1 MNQKKKK
8 HKNTKKKIENT
19 KVKKMYELHKL
30 IEKLQ
35 ERKTKFELEYTEEED
50 LTRVRDTLTKRLK
63 TLQNKLIENPT
74 NQSLMLEYG
83 FLQEEVLRTNKRLLE
98 LKEKYKSK
106 EAKID
111 KYEKLINYNI
121 QELFTYIDFMKQFQI
136 DEKLYQAMQDTLIS
150 LDKNM
155 NKLNKIRK
163 EEEEEDK

>member
-1 MNQKKKK
+1 
-8 HKNTKKKIENT
+8 
-19 KVKKMYELHKL
+19 MYELHKL

>member
-1 MNQKKKK
+1 
-8 HKNTKKKIENT
+8 
-19 KVKKMYELHKL
+19 MYELHKL

-83 FLQEEVLRTNKRLLE
+83 FLQEEVLRTNKRLLK

-155 NKLNKIRK
+155 NKLDKIRK
-163 EEEEEDK
+163 EEENK

>member
-1 MNQKKKK
+1 
-8 HKNTKKKIENT
+8 
-19 KVKKMYELHKL
+19 MYELHKL

-35 ERKTKFELEYTEEED
+35 ERKTRFELEYTEEED
-50 LTRVRDTLTKRLK
+50 LTRVRDTLNKRLK

-83 FLQEEVLRTNKRLLE
+83 FLQEEVLRANKRLLE

-106 EAKID
+106 DAKID

-121 QELFTYIDFMKQFQI
+121 QELFTYVDFMKQFQM
-136 DEKLYQAMQDTLIS
+136 DEKLYQAMQNTLIS

-155 NKLNKIRK
+155 NKLEKIRK
-163 EEEEEDK
+163 EKE

>member
-1 MNQKKKK
+1 
-8 HKNTKKKIENT
+8 
-19 KVKKMYELHKL
+19 MYELHKL

-50 LTRVRDTLTKRLK
+50 LIRVRDTLTKRLK

-111 KYEKLINYNI
+111 KYEKVINYNI
-121 QELFTYIDFMKQFQI
+121 QELFTYVDFMKQFKM
-136 DEKLYQAMQDTLIS
+136 DEKLYQAMQDALIS
-150 LDKNM
+150 IDKNM
-155 NKLNKIRK
+155 NKLEKIRK
-163 EEEEEDK
+163 EEEKDK

>member
-1 MNQKKKK
+1 
-8 HKNTKKKIENT
+8 
-19 KVKKMYELHKL
+19 MYELHKL

-155 NKLNKIRK
+155 NKLDKIRK
-163 EEEEEDK
+163 EEEDK

>member
-121 QELFTYIDFMKQFQI
+121 QELFTYVDFMKQFQI

>member
-1 MNQKKKK
+1 
-8 HKNTKKKIENT
+8 
-19 KVKKMYELHKL
+19 MYELHKL

-50 LTRVRDTLTKRLK
+50 LIRVRDTLTKRLK

-111 KYEKLINYNI
+111 KYEKIINYNI
-121 QELFTYIDFMKQFQI
+121 QELFTYVDFMKQFKM

-150 LDKNM
+150 IDKNM
-155 NKLNKIRK
+155 NKLDKIRK
-163 EEEEEDK
+163 EEEKEK

>member
-1 MNQKKKK
+1 
-8 HKNTKKKIENT
+8 
-19 KVKKMYELHKL
+19 MYELHKL

-50 LTRVRDTLTKRLK
+50 LTRVRDTLNKRLK

-83 FLQEEVLRTNKRLLE
+83 FLQEEVLRANKRLLE

-106 EAKID
+106 DAKID

-121 QELFTYIDFMKQFQI
+121 QELFTYVDFMKQFQM
-136 DEKLYQAMQDTLIS
+136 DEKLYQAMQNTLIS

-155 NKLNKIRK
+155 NKLEKIRK
-163 EEEEEDK
+163 EKE

>member
-1 MNQKKKK
+1 
-8 HKNTKKKIENT
+8 
-19 KVKKMYELHKL
+19 MYELHQL

-50 LTRVRDTLTKRLK
+50 LIRVRDTLTKRLK

-111 KYEKLINYNI
+111 KYEKVINYNI
-121 QELFTYIDFMKQFQI
+121 QELFTYVDFMKQFKM

-150 LDKNM
+150 IDKNM
-155 NKLNKIRK
+155 NKLDKIRK
-163 EEEEEDK
+163 EEEKEK

>member
-1 MNQKKKK
+1 
-8 HKNTKKKIENT
+8 
-19 KVKKMYELHKL
+19 MYELHKL

-35 ERKTKFELEYTEEED
+35 ERKTRFELEYTEEED
-50 LTRVRDTLTKRLK
+50 LTRVRNTLNKRLK

-83 FLQEEVLRTNKRLLE
+83 FLQEEVLRANKRLLE

-106 EAKID
+106 DAKID

-121 QELFTYIDFMKQFQI
+121 QELFTYVDFMKQFQM

-155 NKLNKIRK
+155 NKLEKIRK
-163 EEEEEDK
+163 EKE

>member
-1 MNQKKKK
+1 
-8 HKNTKKKIENT
+8 
-19 KVKKMYELHKL
+19 MYELHKL

-35 ERKTKFELEYTEEED
+35 ERKTRFELEYTEEED
-50 LTRVRDTLTKRLK
+50 LTRVRDTLSKRLK

-83 FLQEEVLRTNKRLLE
+83 FLQEEVLRANKRLLE

-106 EAKID
+106 DAKID

-121 QELFTYIDFMKQFQI
+121 QELFTYVDFMKQFQM
-136 DEKLYQAMQDTLIS
+136 DEKLYQAMQNTLIS

-155 NKLNKIRK
+155 NKLEKIRK
-163 EEEEEDK
+163 EKE

>member
-1 MNQKKKK
+1 
-8 HKNTKKKIENT
+8 
-19 KVKKMYELHKL
+19 MYELHKL

-35 ERKTKFELEYTEEED
+35 ERKTRFELEYTEEED
-50 LTRVRDTLTKRLK
+50 LTRVRNTLNKRLK

-83 FLQEEVLRTNKRLLE
+83 FLQEEVLRANKRLLE

-106 EAKID
+106 DAKID

-121 QELFTYIDFMKQFQI
+121 QELFTYVDFMKQFQM
-136 DEKLYQAMQDTLIS
+136 DEKLYQAMQNTLIS

-155 NKLNKIRK
+155 NKLEKIRK
-163 EEEEEDK
+163 EKE